1 MEIVVF
7 ALLLA
12 ALSAANGGNDVSKG
26 VATLAGA
33 GATRYR
39 TAIIWGT
46 VTTLLGSLVSLVIA
60 GNMTKLFSSGI
71 VSAPPTNGFAISVIA
86 ATGLWVALA
95 TAASLPVSTTQAL
108 VGALIGAGLLLAPG
122 AVQWQALPT
131 KVVVPMVLSI
141 LVAYALSL
149 ALALFA
155 RAAGRILPARRT
167 PPASGG
173 TAPRAGGADAP
184 PVVTDAA
191 APAPAAAGTAT
202 AVVTASVATSP
213 AARAGRLVTV
223 AHWCSSGA
231 TSFARGLNDTPKLVA
246 VGSFALV
253 PAGMSDTVVLLIV
266 AGAMAV
272 GSLVAGLRVSK
283 RLGEDVVKMSHAEG
297 LRANLGTALL
307 VGVGAQAGLPMST
320 TQVSAGAIAGS
331 AGLQL
336 DRIRWKTLRDFLIAW
351 TVTPAFAAGV
361 AWLLGLLLI

>member
-1 MEIVVF
+1 MVIVVF
-7 ALLLA
+7 ILLLA

-39 TAIIWGT
+39 TAIVWGT
-46 VTTLLGSLVSLVIA
+46 VTTLLGSLMSLVIA

-71 VSAPPTNGFAISVIA
+71 VSAPPTDGFAISVIA
-86 ATGLWVALA
+86 ATGLWVAIA
-95 TAASLPVSTTQAL
+95 TAASLPVSTTHAL

-122 AVQWQALPT
+122 AVQWQALPA
-131 KVVVPMVLSI
+131 KVVNPLLLSI
-141 LVAYALSL
+141 VAAYALSL
-149 ALALFA
+149 VLALLA
-155 RAAGRILPARRT
+155 RLIDRSSPARH
-167 PPASGG
+167 ASS
-173 TAPRAGGADAP
+173 ASAG
-184 PVVTDAA
+184 VVHETST
-191 APAPAAAGTAT
+191 AGTST
-202 AVVTASVATSP
+202 AVEATP
-213 AARAGRLVTV
+213 ATTSRAERTDRLITI

-246 VGSFALV
+246 VGSFALI
-253 PAGMSDTVVLLIV
+253 PAGMSSNAVLFIV

-272 GSLVAGLRVSK
+272 GSLVAGLRVAK

-297 LRANLGTALL
+297 LRANLSTALL
-307 VGVGAQAGLPMST
+307 VGIGAQAGLPMST

-351 TVTPAFAAGV
+351 TVTPAFAVAV